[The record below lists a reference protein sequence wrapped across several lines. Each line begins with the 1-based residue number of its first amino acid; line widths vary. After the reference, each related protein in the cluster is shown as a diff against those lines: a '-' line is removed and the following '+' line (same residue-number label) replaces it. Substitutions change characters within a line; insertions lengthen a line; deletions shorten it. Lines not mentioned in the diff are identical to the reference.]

1 MRQLL
6 LLRRHQR
13 KKSKNEAFVW
23 TDDEVTKRFDSFE
36 NLPSTLLE
44 QLFDLKK
51 LSQQTL
57 VRPSL
62 TQNLQGC
69 AWSILVR
76 RIKDTFL
83 TTGIERIHIKRARS
97 LS

>member
-1 MRQLL
+1 M
-6 LLRRHQR
+6 
-13 KKSKNEAFVW
+13 W
-23 TDDEVTKRFDSFE
+23 TDDEMTKRLDSFE
-36 NLPSTLLE
+36 NFPSTLLE

-57 VRPSL
+57 VRRSL
-62 TQNLQGC
+62 AQNLQGC

-83 TTGIERIHIKRARS
+83 TTGIERIHIKSPRS